1 MNRMPNFVRRWPKSL
16 VSRIA
21 PMTLLVLFTTA
32 ESGLVDYRIEG
43 AIYDSTGKGILGVKV
58 AMVRSGLSTRSAP
71 DGNWSLVAR
80 IDSAQAWFPDT
91 VVFGDDDD
99 RNQQNPVPLIGP
111 ERSGIVAILPRQ
123 TPKPRRIASTKT
135 RSETNS
141 RSISDMST
149 EKNRND
155 STPADPGVA
164 SSPVQQVRDRPT
176 SAPLEAP
183 PKPKH
188 VASRDSG
195 AVALNWSH
203 PVPSGAFVAEF
214 AYQREFWTGSYGDFP
229 MLFDDPA
236 SDGYALSLRYGLWEL
251 GNDART
257 EIEIHTEMLQ
267 RNVDARDNDG
277 LAQPT
282 LRLRIGLLSSLG
294 LGLLLAPPLGSDRIV
309 GNSTK
314 WTYGGGLWL
323 SPRTERFQVNLA
335 AEYRRSTMG
344 DGEKR
349 TPKEISVHFEPQF
362 APTGWLAGYLAT
374 DFALGVN
381 KPLSEDRGRMH
392 DYRLVWLEPG
402 ARLNLG
408 KHLGLG
414 VGVPFTLSGENQVAR
429 WAVKATLRGALGL

>member
-1 MNRMPNFVRRWPKSL
+1 MSRMPNFARRWPTL

-21 PMTLLVLFTTA
+21 PLALLALSTTA
-32 ESGLVDYRIEG
+32 ESGTIEYRIAG
-43 AIYDSTGKGILGVKV
+43 AVYDSTGKGILGVKV
-58 AMVRSGLSTRSAP
+58 SMVRSGLSTRSAP

-91 VVFGDDDD
+91 VVFGEDDG
-99 RNQQNPVPLIGP
+99 RNQRNPVALIGP
-111 ERSGIVAILPRQ
+111 KRSGIVAILPRQ
-123 TPKPRRIASTKT
+123 TRKPRPIASINP

-141 RSISDMST
+141 RSISGLST
-149 EKNRND
+149 DRNRND
-155 STPADPGVA
+155 SIPADPGMV
-164 SSPVQQVRDRPT
+164 SSPVQQAQDRSHP
-176 SAPLEAP
+176 APPEAS

-214 AYQREFWTGSYGDFP
+214 AYQRESWTGSYGDFP
-229 MLFDDPA
+229 VLFDDPA

-257 EIEIHTEMLQ
+257 EIGLHTAILQ
-267 RNVDARDNDG
+267 RNNDANDNDG

-309 GNSTK
+309 GSSTK
-314 WTYGGGLWL
+314 WTYGGGLWI
-323 SPRTERFQVNLA
+323 SPRTERIHVNFA
-335 AEYRRSTMG
+335 VEYRESSMG
-344 DGEKR
+344 DGIKK
-349 TPKEISVHFEPQF
+349 TPKEIAAHFEPQF
-362 APTGWLAGYLAT
+362 APTKWLGGYLAT

-381 KPLSEDRGRMH
+381 KPLSEDGGRMH
-392 DYRLVWLEPG
+392 DYMLVWLEPG
-402 ARLNLG
+402 TRLNLG

-414 VGVPFTLSGENQVAR
+414 VGVPFTLCGENQVAR